1 MPAPFLPRAAAHART
16 LALSALT
23 SAVLAACG
31 GGGDETGAAAAHAA
45 PAAATTTAHTG
56 ISAGAATT
64 GTTAS
69 APARREA
76 AAQSLRQALAARGAG
91 EAAAALAVDSATAAA
106 QLLDYAE
113 AQLPGYFPTRE
124 ATQQLAPFAYRH
136 YPDTGIYLGVV
147 LTEGAGYPAQ
157 GVYVMGGPFGDAPVP
172 VGQLTDYVTPAPYT
186 LALSTDKALVQQGQS
201 TTVRVTLA
209 RAAGFTGAVQVALSG
224 LPTGVTASSATIDA
238 NATTADIVLSAQ
250 AGAPHSLPQTA
261 HLTASA
267 SGALLHK
274 PLSVTVRGAAGSV
287 DTSFG
292 GGVQTTPVGYEDYA
306 NAVAVQPDGKV
317 VVAGAS
323 SSNAGTFVTLVRYGR
338 DGGLDSTF
346 GNGGKVVTPVG
357 ADDDAAL
364 ALAVQADGRIVVAG
378 STAQAA
384 TGQDFLVLRYL
395 ADGTLDPSFG
405 ADGKVV
411 TSFGSDTDRAM
422 AVAIQPDGKIVVG
435 GETQSGA
442 STSGIDFALARYLPD
457 GTLDG
462 AFGSGGKV
470 VTPIASHAGTDSI
483 YALALPVVD
492 GEQRILAVG
501 GEGNFQAARYRADGQ
516 LDSGFGTGGKV
527 TNLFNANIGSAR
539 SVVLLPGGQAVLAG
553 SVVNDFAAV
562 QLTVQGTL
570 DAGFGTGGRFVH
582 AVSASNWDSA
592 TALVRQADGKLVL
605 GGWVYA
611 GNSSAGDFA
620 ALRIDASGQL
630 DPSFGNGGVAVHAT
644 AAGTKSDVAHGLVL
658 QADPRVST
666 VRAIQAGEASGSN
679 YDFSVIR
686 LWL

>member
-1 MPAPFLPRAAAHART
+1 MPAPCFPRAAARART
-16 LALSALT
+16 LALSALAA
-23 SAVLAACG
+23 AVLAACG
-31 GGGDETGAAAAHAA
+31 GGDDAAA
-45 PAAATTTAHTG
+45 PAAASHT
-56 ISAGAATT
+56 
-64 GTTAS
+64 
-69 APARREA
+69 APAAAAPTPARAEA
-76 AAQSLRQALAARGAG
+76 AAQGLRQALAAQAG
-91 EAAAALAVDSATAAA
+91 EAAAALATDPLVAAN

-124 ATQQLAPFAYRH
+124 ATQQLAPFAFRH

-147 LTEGAGYPAQ
+147 LADGAGYPAL
-157 GVYVMGGPFGDAPVP
+157 GVYVMGGPFGDAPVA
-172 VGQLTDYVTPAPYT
+172 VGALTDYVTPAPCT
-186 LALSTDKALVQQGQS
+186 VALSTDKALVQQGQS

-209 RAAGFTGAVQVALSG
+209 RAAGFTDAVQVSLAN
-224 LPTGVTASSATIDA
+224 LPAGVTAAPATIA
-238 NATTADIVLSAQ
+238 AGATTADLVLTAQ
-250 AGAPHSLPQTA
+250 ASAPHSLPTTA
-261 HLTASA
+261 ALTATA
-267 SGALLHK
+267 PGALLHK

-292 GGVQTTPVGYEDYA
+292 GGVQTTPVGFEDYA
-306 NAVAVQPDGKV
+306 HAVAVQPDGKV
-317 VVAGAS
+317 IVAGSS

-338 DGGLDSTF
+338 DGGLDPSF
-346 GNGGKVVTPVG
+346 GNGGKLVTPVG
-357 ADDDAAL
+357 PNNDSAL
-364 ALAVQADGRIVVAG
+364 AVAVQADGRIVVAG
-378 STAQAA
+378 STAQAG

-395 ADGTLDPSFG
+395 ADGRLDAGFG
-405 ADGKVV
+405 SGGQVI
-411 TSFGSDTDRAM
+411 TSFGVDADRAL

-435 GETQSGA
+435 GESQSGA
-442 STSGIDFALARYLPD
+442 SASGVDFALARYLPD
-457 GTLDG
+457 GTPD
-462 AFGSGGKV
+462 ASFGTGGKV
-470 VTPIASHAGTDSI
+470 VTAISSHAGRDSI

-501 GEGNFQAARYRADGQ
+501 GEGNFQAARYRANGQ
-516 LDSGFGTGGKV
+516 LDAGFGAGGKV
-527 TNLFNANIGSAR
+527 SGLFNANIGSAR

-562 QLTVQGTL
+562 QLTAQGTL
-570 DAGFGTGGRFVH
+570 DGSFGTGGRFVH
-582 AVSASNWDSA
+582 AVSAGNWDSA

-620 ALRIDASGQL
+620 ALRLNANGQL
-630 DPSFGNGGVAVHAT
+630 DTSFGSAGVAIHPTAT
-644 AAGTKSDVAHGLVL
+644 GTKSDIAHGLVL

>member
-1 MPAPFLPRAAAHART
+1 MSAPFLPRAATRARN
-16 LALSALT
+16 LALSTLT
-23 SAVLAACG
+23 AAVLAACG
-31 GGGDETGAAAAHAA
+31 GGSDDTTTAAAQAA
-45 PAAATTTAHTG
+45 PAAAAD
-56 ISAGAATT
+56 AGAAAAP
-64 GTTAS
+64 GRAS
-69 APARREA
+69 ASAAPISAEA
-76 AAQSLRQALAARGAG
+76 AAQSLRQALAARAAG
-91 EAAAALAVDSATAAA
+91 EASAAAQAVDTATAAA
-106 QLLDYAE
+106 QLLDFAE
-113 AQLPGYFPTRE
+113 AQLPGFFPTHE

-136 YPDTGIYLGVV
+136 YPDTGVYLGVV
-147 LTEGAGYPAQ
+147 TTEGAGVPLQ
-157 GVYVMGGPFGDAPVP
+157 GVYVMGGPFGNAPVP
-172 VGQLTDYVTPAPYT
+172 VGQLTDYIAPAPYT

-209 RAAGFTGAVQVALSG
+209 RAAGFTGAVQVGLSG
-224 LPTGVTASSATIDA
+224 LPAGVTASSATIAA

-261 HLTASA
+261 HLTATA
-267 SGALLHK
+267 TGALLHK

-292 GGVQTTPVGYEDYA
+292 GGVQTTPVGFEDYA

-317 VVAGAS
+317 VVAGS
-323 SSNAGTFVTLVRYGR
+323 SSNNAGTFVTLVRYGR
-338 DGGLDSTF
+338 DGGLDPSF
-346 GNGGKVVTPVG
+346 GTGGKLVTPVG
-357 ADDDAAL
+357 ANNDTAL
-364 ALAVQADGRIVVAG
+364 ALAVQADGRIVVVG

-405 ADGKVV
+405 AGGKVI
-411 TSFGSDTDRAM
+411 TSFSNDADRAL

-435 GETQSGA
+435 GESQSGA
-442 STSGIDFALARYLPD
+442 STSGVDFALARYLPN
-457 GTLDG
+457 GTLDP
-462 AFGSGGKV
+462 AFGNGGKV
-470 VTPIASHAGTDSI
+470 VTAISSNAGKDSI

-501 GEGNFQAARYRADGQ
+501 GEGNFQAARYRANGQ
-516 LDSGFGTGGKV
+516 LDAGFGTGGKV
-527 TNLFNANIGSAR
+527 TNLFNANIGAAR
-539 SVVLLPGGQAVLAG
+539 AVVLLPGGQAVLAG
-553 SVVNDFAAV
+553 GVANDFAAV
-562 QLTVQGTL
+562 QLTAQGTL
-570 DAGFGTGGRFVH
+570 DGSFGTGGRFIQ
-582 AVSASNWDSA
+582 AVSSTNWDSA

-605 GGWVYA
+605 GGWVYT

-630 DPSFGNGGVAVHAT
+630 DASFGNAGVAINPT
-644 AAGTKSDVAHGLVL
+644 AAGTKSDIAHGLVL

>member
-1 MPAPFLPRAAAHART
+1 MMSAPCLFRHPRAATRFRM
-16 LALSALT
+16 LALSALAA
-23 SAVLAACG
+23 AVLAACG
-31 GGGDETGAAAAHAA
+31 GGDEAAPTAAATRAQTAAA
-45 PAAATTTAHTG
+45 PAPGRTE
-56 ISAGAATT
+56 
-64 GTTAS
+64 
-69 APARREA
+69 ARAEA
-76 AAQSLRQALAARGAG
+76 AAQSLRQALAAAP
-91 EAAAALAVDSATAAA
+91 AQSLAAVDSATAAA

-124 ATQQLAPFAYRH
+124 ATQQLAPFAFRY

-147 LTEGAGYPAQ
+147 LADGAGYPAL
-157 GVYVMGGPFGDAPVP
+157 GVYVMGGLFGDAPVP
-172 VGQLTDYVTPAPYT
+172 VGQLTDYIAPAPYT
-186 LALSTDKALVQQGQS
+186 VALSTDKALVQQGQS
-201 TTVRVTLA
+201 TTVRVTLT
-209 RAAGFTGAVQVALSG
+209 RAAGFTDAIQVSLG
-224 LPTGVTASSATIDA
+224 NLPAGVTAGAATIAA

-250 AGAPHSLPQTA
+250 ASAPHSLPATA
-261 HLTASA
+261 HLTATA
-267 SGALLHK
+267 PGALLHK

-287 DTSFG
+287 DSSFG

-338 DGGLDSTF
+338 DGGLDPSF
-346 GNGGKVVTPVG
+346 GNGGKLVTPVG

-364 ALAVQADGRIVVAG
+364 AVAVQADGRIVVAG

-384 TGQDFLVLRYL
+384 TGHDFLVLRYL

-405 ADGKVV
+405 AGGKVI

-442 STSGIDFALARYLPD
+442 STSGIDFALARYLPN
-457 GTLDG
+457 GTLDL

-470 VTPIASHAGTDSI
+470 VTPISSHAGTDSI

-516 LDSGFGTGGKV
+516 LDAGFGTGGKV
-527 TNLFNANIGSAR
+527 SGLFNANIGSAR

-553 SVVNDFAAV
+553 GVLNDFAAV

-570 DAGFGTGGRFVH
+570 DGSFGTGGRFVH
-582 AVSASNWDSA
+582 AVSAGNWDSA
-592 TALVRQADGKLVL
+592 TALARQADGKLVL

-620 ALRIDASGQL
+620 ALRLNANGQL
-630 DPSFGNGGVAVHAT
+630 DTSFGTAGVVIHPTAT
-644 AAGTKSDVAHGLVL
+644 GLKSDIAHGLVL

-679 YDFSVIR
+679 YDFSIIR

>member
-1 MPAPFLPRAAAHART
+1 MSAPFLPRATAGVRA
-16 LALSALT
+16 LALSTLT
-23 SAVLAACG
+23 AAVLAACG
-31 GGGDETGAAAAHAA
+31 GGSDDTTAARAA
-45 PAAATTTAHTG
+45 PAAAATTQAPAAARTEAAASLRHALA
-56 ISAGAATT
+56 AGAAGEAT
-64 GTTAS
+64 
-69 APARREA
+69 A
-76 AAQSLRQALAARGAG
+76 AAQ
-91 EAAAALAVDSATAAA
+91 AVDTPTAAA

-124 ATQQLAPFAYRH
+124 ATQQLAPFAYRF

-147 LTEGAGYPAQ
+147 LADGAGYPAQ
-157 GVYVMGGPFGDAPVP
+157 GVYVMGGPFGSAPMA

-186 LALSTDKALVQQGQS
+186 LTLSTDKALVQQGQS
-201 TTVRVTLA
+201 TTVRVTLT
-209 RAAGFTGAVQVALSG
+209 RAAGFTGAVQVGLSN
-224 LPTGVTASSATIDA
+224 LPTGVTASSATIA
-238 NATTADIVLSAQ
+238 PNATTTEIVLSAQ
-250 AGAPHSLPQTA
+250 ASAPHSLPQTA
-261 HLTASA
+261 HLTATA
-267 SGALLHK
+267 TGALLHK

-292 GGVQTTPVGYEDYA
+292 GGVQTTPVGFEDYA

-317 VVAGAS
+317 VVAGSS

-338 DGGLDSTF
+338 DGGLDTSF
-346 GNGGKVVTPVG
+346 GSGGKLVTPVG
-357 ADDDAAL
+357 ASNDSAL

-378 STAQAA
+378 STAQAG

-395 ADGTLDPSFG
+395 ADGSLDPAFG
-405 ADGKVV
+405 AGGKVI
-411 TSFGSDTDRAM
+411 TSFGTDADRAL

-435 GETQSGA
+435 GESQSGA
-442 STSGIDFALARYLPD
+442 STSGVDFALARYLPD
-457 GTLDG
+457 GTLDP
-462 AFGSGGKV
+462 AFGTGGKV
-470 VTPIASHAGTDSI
+470 VTPISSHAGKDSI

-501 GEGNFQAARYRADGQ
+501 GEGNFQAARYRANGQ
-516 LDSGFGTGGKV
+516 LDSGFGSGGKV

-570 DAGFGTGGRFVH
+570 DPAFGTGGRFVH
-582 AVSASNWDSA
+582 AVSTTNWDSA

-620 ALRIDASGQL
+620 ALRLDAGGQL
-630 DPSFGNGGVAVHAT
+630 DASFGTAGVAIHPT
-644 AAGTKSDVAHGLVL
+644 AAGTKSDIAHGLVL